1 MAAPKRRAMG
11 KGLAALL
18 KDNTDLNSA
27 GDKNADQVVG
37 TIAELDIVDI
47 HANPDQP
54 RTIFD
59 GEALQELADSIKTLG
74 IIQPITVRKADGA
87 KFEIISGERRF
98 RAAKLSGLESIPA
111 YIRLADDQSMLEMA
125 LVENIQREELDPI
138 EIALSYERLI
148 DECELTQEEMSGRV
162 GKKRSTITNYLRLLK
177 LQPLIQAGLR
187 DKMIAVG
194 HARALIN
201 VASEEDQLDLY
212 QQVIAK
218 ELSVR
223 QVEDAARLL
232 KEGTSKSPK
241 SSRLKAPLE
250 ERYLKINEELKE
262 RLAADV
268 ELNRNN
274 RGKGKITIAFKND
287 QELERLL
294 AILKN

>member
-1 MAAPKRRAMG
+1 MAAPKRKAMG

-18 KDNTDLNSA
+18 KDNAELNSA
-27 GDKNADQVVG
+27 EDKNADQVVG
-37 TIAELDIVDI
+37 TIAELDISDI
-47 HANPDQP
+47 QANPGQP

-59 GEALQELADSIKTLG
+59 PEALNELADSIKALG
-74 IIQPITVRKADGA
+74 IIQPITVRKVGA
-87 KFEIISGERRF
+87 SKFEIISGERRF
-98 RAAKLSGLESIPA
+98 RAAKIAGLDSIPA

-138 EIALSYERLI
+138 EVALSYERLI
-148 DECELTQEEMSGRV
+148 DECELTQEEMSNRV

-201 VASEEDQLDLY
+201 VVNEEDQLNLY
-212 QQVIAK
+212 QEIIAK

-223 QVEDAARLL
+223 QVEDASRKL
-232 KEGTSKSPK
+232 KEGAVKTTQKTKALLPDK
-241 SSRLKAPLE
+241 YVQMNNELKKAPDAE
-250 ERYLKINEELKE
+250 
-262 RLAADV
+262 V
-268 ELNRNN
+268 ELNRNQ
-274 RGKGKITIAFKND
+274 RGRGKITIAFKND

-294 AILKN
+294 DLLKN

>member
-18 KDNTDLNSA
+18 KDNAELNSA
-27 GDKNADQVVG
+27 EDTNADQVIG
-37 TIAELDIVDI
+37 TIAELDIADI
-47 HANPDQP
+47 QANPDQP

-59 GEALQELADSIKTLG
+59 AEALDELAQSIKALG
-74 IIQPITVRKADGA
+74 IIQPITVRKAGPS

-98 RAAKLSGLESIPA
+98 RAAKIAGLESIPA

-138 EIALSYERLI
+138 EVALSYERLI
-148 DECELTQEEMSGRV
+148 DECQLTQEEMSIRV

-201 VASEEDQLDLY
+201 ISNEEDQINLY
-212 QQVIAK
+212 QEVIAK
-218 ELSVR
+218 DLSVR
-223 QVEDAARLL
+223 QVEEATRKL
-232 KEGTSKSPK
+232 KEGLSKTTQREKP
-241 SSRLKAPLE
+241 PLAE
-250 ERYLKINEELKE
+250 KYMRIHEELKE
-262 RLAADV
+262 HLEADV

-274 RGKGKITIAFKND
+274 RGRGKITITFKND

-294 AILKN
+294 DLLKN

>member
-1 MAAPKRRAMG
+1 MAAPKRKAMG

-18 KDNTDLNSA
+18 KDNAELNSA
-27 GDKNADQVVG
+27 EDKNADQVVG
-37 TIAELDIVDI
+37 TIAELEIGDI
-47 HANPDQP
+47 HANPGQP

-59 GEALQELADSIKTLG
+59 TEALNELADSIRALG
-74 IIQPITVRKADGA
+74 IIQPITVRKSGA
-87 KFEIISGERRF
+87 SKFEIISGERRF
-98 RAAKLSGLESIPA
+98 RAAKIAGLESIPA

-138 EIALSYERLI
+138 EVALSYERLI
-148 DECELTQEEMSGRV
+148 DECELTQEEMSTRV

-201 VASEEDQLDLY
+201 VANEEDQLNLY
-212 QQVIAK
+212 QEIIAK

-223 QVEDAARLL
+223 QVEEASRKL
-232 KEGTSKSPK
+232 KEGSPK
-241 SSRLKAPLE
+241 EVIKKTKASLPE
-250 ERYLKINEELKE
+250 KYVQMNQELKE
-262 RLAADV
+262 VLDAEV
-268 ELNRNN
+268 ELNRNQ
-274 RGKGKITIAFKND
+274 RGRGKITIPFKND

-294 AILKN
+294 ALLKN

>member
-268 ELNRNN
+268 
-274 RGKGKITIAFKND
+274 
-287 QELERLL
+287 
-294 AILKN
+294 

>member
-1 MAAPKRRAMG
+1 MG

-18 KDNTDLNSA
+18 KDNAELNSA
-27 GDKNADQVVG
+27 EDKNADQVIG
-37 TIAELDIVDI
+37 TIAELDIADI
-47 HANPDQP
+47 QANPDQP

-59 GEALQELADSIKTLG
+59 AEALEELAQSIKALG
-74 IIQPITVRKADGA
+74 IIQPITVRKVGPS

-98 RAAKLSGLESIPA
+98 RAAKIAGLESIPA

-138 EIALSYERLI
+138 EVALSYERLI
-148 DECELTQEEMSGRV
+148 DECQLTQEEMSTRV

-201 VASEEDQLDLY
+201 ISNEEDQINLY
-212 QQVIAK
+212 QEIIAK
-218 ELSVR
+218 DLSVR
-223 QVEDAARLL
+223 QVEEATRKL
-232 KEGTSKSPK
+232 KEGPRKTTSS
-241 SSRLKAPLE
+241 LKAPLAE
-250 ERYLKINEELKE
+250 KYVIINEELKKHLE
-262 RLAADV
+262 AEV

-274 RGKGKITIAFKND
+274 RGQGKITITFKND

-294 AILKN
+294 DLLKN